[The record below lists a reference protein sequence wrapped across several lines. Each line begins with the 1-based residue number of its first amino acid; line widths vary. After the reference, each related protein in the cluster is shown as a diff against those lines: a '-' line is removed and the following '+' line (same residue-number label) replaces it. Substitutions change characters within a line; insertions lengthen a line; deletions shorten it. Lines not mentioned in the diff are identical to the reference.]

1 MIYLK
6 KKSIDFS
13 LKLSLESNVAMAALI
28 PPTVVRLKRSKGK
41 IVQDADVTITRR
53 WSLGGWD
60 LPQSFW
66 ANPYSVKIY
75 GRDEALR
82 LYREHVLKLPNLD
95 TELEKLSGKR
105 LGCWCHPE
113 PCHGDILVEL
123 FCERL
128 PRAPSA

>member
-1 MIYLK
+1 M
-6 KKSIDFS
+6 KSNIGMS
-13 LKLSLESNVAMAALI
+13 ALI
-28 PPTVVRLKRSKGK
+28 PPTVVRLKRSKGQV
-41 IVQDADVTITRR
+41 VQDADVTITRR
-53 WSLGGWD
+53 FTMGGWN

-66 ANPYSVKIY
+66 ANPYSVKEY

-95 TELEKLSGKR
+95 VELAKLSGKR
-105 LGCWCHPE
+105 LGCFCKPE

-128 PRAPSA
+128 PRASQA